1 MDFTHIFIFFLG
13 LLFSLIAIQNY
24 KNTTYMYAFKPLREQ
39 FQDVSRSLTYAGSK
53 NGAPIEGGT
62 ESYLLLGDHI
72 KGYPSNTIANGPTG
86 QQCLEVD
93 WLRNNMERAG
103 SYKQATNNYIR
114 SYPDTCN
121 ALNHDLILDFYKPH
135 VGCSA

>member
-1 MDFTHIFIFFLG
+1 MDFSHIFILFLG
-13 LLFSLIAIQNY
+13 LLFSLIIIKNY
-24 KNTTYMYAFKPLREQ
+24 ENTTYMYAFKPLREQ
-39 FQDVSRSLTYAGSK
+39 FQDMSRSV
-53 NGAPIEGGT
+53 APVDNSS

-93 WLRNNMERAG
+93 WLRANMEKAG
-103 SYKQATNNYIR
+103 SYKQQTNNYKR

-121 ALNHDLILDFYKPH
+121 ALNHDLILDFYKPR
-135 VGCSA
+135 VGCS